1 MTSEPPP
8 EDVGLSLFDLALPL
22 VESWKLLVFGPV
34 VAGLTALTI
43 ATYTPPTFTAKT
55 TFVPP
60 QQQQSTAASVLSSLG
75 PLAGLAAGS
84 GLQTPSDQYVSL
96 MRSVSVS
103 DRIIDAFG
111 LMEQYKTKFRVDA
124 RKLLGENARFAIGK
138 KDGLITVEVDDLSPQ
153 RAADMANAYVD
164 ELRRMTESIALTE
177 AQQRRKFFEG
187 QLQQTKE
194 KLVLAQQALQASGLT
209 EGALKAEPKSAAET
223 YARLRAEIAATEV
236 RLSTLRRS
244 LTDSAPEI
252 QQQQGALETLRRQLA
267 QYEKTTTVQGGPD
280 YIGKYREFKYQETLF
295 DLLARQYE
303 LARVDE
309 SREGTLIQVVDRATP
324 PEMKSKPRRG
334 AITII
339 TTLVAAALLVGF
351 VLVRRS
357 WRESLAE
364 PANSDRVA
372 RLRARFSRHRA

>member
-1 MTSEPPP
+1 
-8 EDVGLSLFDLALPL
+8 VGLSLFDLALPL